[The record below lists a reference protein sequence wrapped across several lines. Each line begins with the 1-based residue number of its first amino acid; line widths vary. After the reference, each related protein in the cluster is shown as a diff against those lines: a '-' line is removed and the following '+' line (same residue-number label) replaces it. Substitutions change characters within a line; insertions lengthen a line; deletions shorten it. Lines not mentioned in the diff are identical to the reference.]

1 MILHKGDRLY
11 RVQGDG
17 LLDRLASVSQ
27 DIANGLDIDMVSL
40 LYPQGAYAVFEVE
53 EDVQAVYKLPHQ
65 PETAFSAAV
74 KLRLVR

>member
-1 MILHKGDRLY
+1 MIFYKGDRLY
-11 RVQGDG
+11 RVQVAG
-17 LLDRLASVSQ
+17 LLERLASGYR
-27 DIANGLDIDMVSL
+27 DIINGLDIDLVSL